1 MSRELIVLKFGGS
14 VLASEEDLRTAVH
27 EIYRYRRD
35 GYAVVAVVS
44 ALEGTTDALI
54 ERAEVYGAED
64 PAARAMLLA
73 TGEFT
78 TASLLALAL
87 KRSGLPSLLLS
98 PGGAGLRTEGEP
110 LNSTPQKLNAA
121 AVGRG
126 LEEFGVV
133 VIPGFVGVRPEGGFS
148 LLGRGGSDLS
158 AIFIAG
164 EMRNAGWDVRCRL
177 IKDVDGLYTWDPALP
192 GPAPE
197 RYLTA
202 SWQRVAGL
210 GGGIVQARGVDS
222 ARGRQLAFEVGSF
235 DRNEA
240 TLVGA
245 LTDVSQKMRV
255 AERPLSV
262 VLLGCG
268 TVGAG
273 VYHLLARLPKHFI
286 VQRVAV
292 RDVKKAAQ
300 EGVPAELLTTDVRAA
315 AAEKSDVVVELVGGV
330 ELPRELVL
338 AAIAGGAEVVT
349 ANKALM
355 AAHGEEIRAAAKSRG
370 VVLRCSAAVGGS
382 VPMIETVSRLANLGV
397 IQRIEGVVN
406 GTTNFVLGL
415 VDKGQSFQ
423 DAVKEAQRLGYAE
436 ADPSRDLNGTD
447 AAEKLVVL
455 AQAGFGVGERVD
467 QLQVEGLDAAAI
479 DRLKPSGSRVVVRHL
494 AWLERS
500 ADGVV
505 RGGVK
510 PTIVDADG
518 PFGVLPGPENCL
530 VVRLASGESTRVRGS
545 GAGRWPT
552 SESVMADLLELRR
565 NRFGVPEDKAVNR
578 AE

>member
-54 ERAEVYGAED
+54 ERAEGYGAED

-98 PGGAGLRTEGEP
+98 PGGAGLKTEGEP

-222 ARGRQLAFEVGSF
+222 ARARQLAFEVGSF

-292 RDVKKAAQ
+292 RDVNKAVQ

-315 AAEKSDVVVELVGGV
+315 AAAKSDVVVELVGGV
-330 ELPRELVL
+330 DLPRELVL
-338 AAIAGGAEVVT
+338 KAIAGGAEVVT

-355 AAHGEEIRAAAKSRG
+355 AAYGDEIRAAAMARG
-370 VVLRCSAAVGGS
+370 VAVRCSAAVGGS
-382 VPMIETVSRLANLGV
+382 VPMIETVSRLAKV
-397 IQRIEGVVN
+397 RAIQRIEGVVN

-455 AQAGFGVGERVD
+455 AQAGFGVGVRVD